1 MAFRYGLYDDEHL
14 WRLIRDDADEEAFAC
29 LHERHAEDLYRLAYR
44 KTGHAEVSE
53 DIVQELFIALWIQRA
68 DISITRSVKNY
79 LYASVRNRVISFLRE
94 VISSKTTSLHVLSLE
109 NSGDFSGNDVEE
121 MMIYED
127 TRDRYEQILN
137 TIPERSRTVFELS
150 RTGLSNKEI
159 AASLNVVEKTVEFH
173 ITKCLKLLRE
183 KLIHILLILAQMMY

>member
-14 WRLIRDDADEEAFAC
+14 WQLIQNDADEEAFAC
-29 LHERHAEDLYRLAYR
+29 LHERYAEDLYRLAYR
-44 KTGHAEVSE
+44 KTGHADVSE
-53 DIVQELFIALWIQRA
+53 DIVQELFIALWIQRSE
-68 DISITRSVKNY
+68 ISITRNFKNY
-79 LYASVRNRVISFLRE
+79 LYTSVRNRVISFLRD
-94 VISSKTTSLHVLSLE
+94 VMSSKTTSLNVLSLE
-109 NSGDFSGNDVEE
+109 NSGTFSGNGTEE

-150 RTGLSNKEI
+150 RNGLSNKEI

-183 KLIHILLILAQMMY
+183 KLIHILLILSQVIS

>member
-1 MAFRYGLYDDEHL
+1 MTFRYGLYDDGHL
-14 WRLIRDDADEEAFAC
+14 WQLIRDDADEEAFAC
-29 LHERHAEDLYRLAYR
+29 LHERYAEDLYRLAYR

-68 DISITRSVKNY
+68 DISITRNVKNY
-79 LYASVRNRVISFLRE
+79 LYASVRNRVISFLRD
-94 VISSKTTSLHVLSLE
+94 VMSSKTTSLNVLSLE
-109 NSGDFSGNDVEE
+109 NSGNFSGNDVEQ

-183 KLIHILLILAQMMY
+183 KLIHIFLILFF

>member
-14 WRLIRDDADEEAFAC
+14 WQLVRDDADQEAFAC
-29 LHERHAEDLYRLAYR
+29 LHERYAEDLYRLAYR
-44 KTGHAEVSE
+44 KTGHADVSE
-53 DIVQELFIALWIQRA
+53 DIVQELFIALWIQRSE
-68 DISITRSVKNY
+68 ISIVRNVRNY
-79 LYASVRNRVISFLRE
+79 LYTSVRNRVISFLRD
-94 VISSKTTSLHVLSLE
+94 VMSSKTTSLNVLSLE
-109 NSGDFSGNDVEE
+109 NSGHFSGNGVEE
-121 MMIYED
+121 KIIYED

-150 RTGLSNKEI
+150 RNGLSNKEI

-183 KLIHILLILAQMMY
+183 KLIHILLALFQVIS

>member
-1 MAFRYGLYDDEHL
+1 MTFRYGLYDDGHL
-14 WRLIRDDADEEAFAC
+14 WQLIRDDADEEAFAC
-29 LHERHAEDLYRLAYR
+29 LHERYAEDLYRLAYR

-68 DISITRSVKNY
+68 DISITRNVKNY
-79 LYASVRNRVISFLRE
+79 LYASVRNRVISFLRD
-94 VISSKTTSLHVLSLE
+94 VMSSKTTSLNVLSLE
-109 NSGDFSGNDVEE
+109 NSGNFSGNDVEQ

-183 KLIHILLILAQMMY
+183 KLIHILLILFF